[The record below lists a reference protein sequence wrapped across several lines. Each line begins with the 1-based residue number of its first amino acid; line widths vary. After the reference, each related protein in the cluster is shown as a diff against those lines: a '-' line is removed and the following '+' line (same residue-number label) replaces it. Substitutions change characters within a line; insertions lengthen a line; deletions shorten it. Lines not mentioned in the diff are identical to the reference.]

1 MSQIWN
7 WYYEICILV
16 VPKNQISIWKKKK
29 CDAIKL
35 PFLRRTVL
43 TKFVTTLKILQ
54 PVSAKFPIP
63 KWIICLWQTRL
74 VVLVWGSCGFC
85 FHVLYVTLLI
95 DWGWINHSFKDACE
109 QYNWNELS
117 MDKNR
122 KEAQEES
129 FSLGCICPLQDF

>member
-1 MSQIWN
+1 M
-7 WYYEICILV
+7 
-16 VPKNQISIWKKKK
+16 SIWKKKKGKK

-35 PFLRRTVL
+35 PFLRRTVV
-43 TKFVTTLKILQ
+43 TKYVTTLKILQ

-63 KWIICLWQTRL
+63 KWIIWLWQTWL
-74 VVLVWGSCGFC
+74 VVFVLAICRFC

-95 DWGWINHSFKDACE
+95 NWGWINHSFKEAYE
-109 QYNWNELS
+109 QYNQNELS

-129 FSLGCICPLQDF
+129 FSLGCICPLKDCEIN